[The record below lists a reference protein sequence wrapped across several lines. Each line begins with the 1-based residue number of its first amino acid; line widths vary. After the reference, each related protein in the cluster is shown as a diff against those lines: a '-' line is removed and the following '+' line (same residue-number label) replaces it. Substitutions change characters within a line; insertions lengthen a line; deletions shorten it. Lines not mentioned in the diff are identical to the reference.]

1 MSAEECPVV
10 GQEVEQRLDE
20 RGERRFANPAEAEG
34 SERDP
39 QLTGGEKGVEARDD
53 PQHGR
58 GQRMALRR
66 KLLDPGAPHGHQ
78 GELGGDEKAVGQD
91 QQDDGQQSA
100 GDVETGWIVHG
111 CGVRPQL
118 APATIL
124 HPSTGLRF

>member
-1 MSAEECPVV
+1 
-10 GQEVEQRLDE
+10 
-20 RGERRFANPAEAEG
+20 
-34 SERDP
+34 
-39 QLTGGEKGVEARDD
+39 
-53 PQHGR
+53 
-58 GQRMALRR
+58 MALGG

-124 HPSTGLRF
+124 HPATGLCSPPVFLTVGGRVPVYSALRHCGVLPVLCAPKREGVKRREVL